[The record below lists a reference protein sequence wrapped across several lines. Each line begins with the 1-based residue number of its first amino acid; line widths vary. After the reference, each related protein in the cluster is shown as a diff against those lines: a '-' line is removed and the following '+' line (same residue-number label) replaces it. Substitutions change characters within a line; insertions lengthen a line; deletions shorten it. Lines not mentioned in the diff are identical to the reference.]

1 MTITASGRS
10 ALILAAGLWLCV
22 AGPMRATE
30 SDARPADS
38 STNADSATDKPI
50 ALNKFA
56 KPRHARKTA
65 KSTKSDKADKAAA
78 TTSAEA
84 DARTSTEPMPAAV
97 ANANAQLP
105 ADAPAETTASVAAKA
120 DSVFKGIG
128 GAADVAAPSA
138 DARTQVVAADQL
150 NELDRAISDDK
161 AQGKVHETANDK
173 PALTLASATI
183 DAPVVVSQS
192 NSATLDQT
200 SLIGKIFIAFGGLLT
215 LASAA
220 RMFIA

>member
-38 STNADSATDKPI
+38 SAKADSTPDKPI

-56 KPRHARKTA
+56 KPRHARKA
-65 KSTKSDKADKAAA
+65 AVKPHKSDKAAANA
-78 TTSAEA
+78 APKDTA
-84 DARTSTEPMPAAV
+84 DAKDAADAKDNAAPIPDAV

-105 ADAPAETTASVAAKA
+105 ANGPTETPQSVSAKA

-128 GAADVAAPSA
+128 GAADITEPAA
-138 DARTQVVAADQL
+138 DAGAQIVAADQL

-161 AQGKVHETANDK
+161 TDAK

-183 DAPVVVSQS
+183 DGPVVVSQS